1 MTHLTEEDLIL
12 LYYGE
17 PGTPANARAH
27 LAECPECAT
36 RARSLATL
44 LDECRNWPAA
54 EPAPGFETRLWRG
67 IAARLPQ
74 KENGRPRLRL
84 FAFAAALA
92 SLVLAAFLVGR
103 LTTHTAPPITAG
115 LSSQAR
121 ERVLEISLADH
132 LDRAEILLTNLS
144 NGITA
149 DRGRAAD
156 LVSEGRLL
164 RTALVASGDAGTL
177 ALVDDVERF
186 LLEAANEPEHPENA
200 EMTTLRRRIED
211 DSLLFKIRIIKSNLR
226 TRGQQS

>member
-17 PGTPANARAH
+17 PDAPAGARAH
-27 LAECPECAT
+27 LAECADCAMQ
-36 RARSLATL
+36 AGSLAAL
-44 LDECRNWPAA
+44 LDECTNLPVA
-54 EPAPGFETRLWRG
+54 EPAPGFEARLWRG
-67 IAARLPQ
+67 FASRVPE
-74 KENGRPRLRL
+74 KSGGRARLRL

-92 SLVLAAFLVGR
+92 SLVVVAFLAGR
-103 LTTHTAPPITAG
+103 FTTHTAAPITAG

-121 ERVLEISLADH
+121 ERVLRISLADH

-144 NGITA
+144 NGITP

-164 RTALVASGDAGTL
+164 RSALVTSGDAGTV

-186 LLEAANEPEHPENA
+186 LLEAANEPEHPARA

-211 DSLLFKIRIIKSNLR
+211 DSLIFKIRIIKSNLR

>member
-17 PGTPANARAH
+17 PGAPAHARTH
-27 LAECPECAT
+27 LAECPDCAKQ
-36 RARSLATL
+36 ARSLAAL
-44 LDECRNWPAA
+44 LDECTNWPAA
-54 EPAPGFETRLWRG
+54 EPAPGFEIRLWRG
-67 IAARLPQ
+67 IAARMPE
-74 KENGRPRLRL
+74 KPGGRPRLRL

-92 SLVLAAFLVGR
+92 CLVLAAFLAGR
-103 LTTHTAPPITAG
+103 FTTHTAPPITAG

-121 ERVLEISLADH
+121 ERVLRISLADH

-144 NGITA
+144 NGITP

-164 RTALVASGDAGTL
+164 RSALVTSGDAGTL

-186 LLEAANEPEHPENA
+186 LLEAANEPEHPADSEI
-200 EMTTLRRRIED
+200 TTLRRRIED
-211 DSLLFKIRIIKSNLR
+211 DSLIFKIRIIKSNLR

>member
-1 MTHLTEEDLIL
+1 MTHLSEEDLIL

-17 PGTPANARAH
+17 PGVPANAGAH
-27 LAECPECAT
+27 LTECPDCA
-36 RARSLATL
+36 RQARSLAML

-67 IAARLPQ
+67 VSARMPG
-74 KENGRPRLRL
+74 KETRRPRL
-84 FAFAAALA
+84 FALAAALA
-92 SLVLAAFLVGR
+92 FLVIAAFLVGR
-103 LTTHTAPPITAG
+103 VTTHTAPPITAG

-121 ERVLEISLADH
+121 ERVLQISLADH

-144 NGITA
+144 NGITP

-164 RTALVASGDAGTL
+164 RSALMTSGDTGTL

-186 LLEAANEPEHPENA
+186 LLEAANEPEHPADA

-211 DSLLFKIRIIKSNLR
+211 DSLIFKIRIIKSNLR

>member
-17 PGTPANARAH
+17 QGAPSDARTH
-27 LAECPECAT
+27 LAECPECALD
-36 RARSLATL
+36 ARSLAAL
-44 LDECRNWPAA
+44 LEECRNWPAA

-67 IAARLPQ
+67 IAARLPE
-74 KENGRPRLRL
+74 KSHGTPRLRL

-92 SLVLAAFLVGR
+92 CVVMVAFVAGR

-121 ERVLEISLADH
+121 ERVLRISLADH

-144 NGITA
+144 NGITP

-164 RTALVASGDAGTL
+164 RSALVTSDDTGTL

-186 LLEAANEPEHPENA
+186 LLEAANEPERPVDA
-200 EMTTLRRRIED
+200 EMTALRRRIAD
-211 DSLLFKIRIIKSNLR
+211 DSLIFKIRIIKSNLR

>member
-1 MTHLTEEDLIL
+1 MMHVSEEDLIL

-17 PGTPANARAH
+17 PGVPANARAH
-27 LAECPECAT
+27 LAECPDCA
-36 RARSLATL
+36 RQARSLAML
-44 LDECRNWPAA
+44 LDECTNWPAE

-67 IAARLPQ
+67 VAARLPE
-74 KENGRPRLRL
+74 KESRQPRLRL

-92 SLVLAAFLVGR
+92 CLVVAAFLVGR
-103 LTTHTAPPITAG
+103 VTTRTAPPITAG

-121 ERVLEISLADH
+121 ERVLQISLADH

-144 NGITA
+144 NGIA
-149 DRGRAAD
+149 PDRGRAAD

-164 RTALVASGDAGTL
+164 RSALMTSGDTGTL

-186 LLEAANEPEHPENA
+186 LLEAANEPEHPADA

-211 DSLLFKIRIIKSNLR
+211 DSLIFKIRIIKSNLR

>member
-1 MTHLTEEDLIL
+1 MMHLTEEDLIL

-17 PGTPANARAH
+17 PGAPANGRAH
-27 LAECPECAT
+27 LAECPDCAMQ
-36 RARSLATL
+36 ARSLAAL
-44 LDECRNWPAA
+44 LDQCTALPVA

-67 IAARLPQ
+67 IAARLPE
-74 KENGRPRLRL
+74 KSHGRPRLRL

-92 SLVLAAFLVGR
+92 SLVVAAFLAGR

-115 LSSQAR
+115 LSSAAR
-121 ERVLEISLADH
+121 ERVLQISLADH
-132 LDRAEILLTNLS
+132 LDRAEILLTNVS
-144 NGITA
+144 NGITP
-149 DRGRAAD
+149 DRNRAAD

-164 RTALVASGDAGTL
+164 RSALVTSGDAGTL

-186 LLEAANEPEHPENA
+186 LLEAANEPERPTGA
-200 EMTTLRRRIED
+200 EITALRRRIED

>member
-1 MTHLTEEDLIL
+1 MMHLSEEDLIL

-17 PGTPANARAH
+17 PGVPANARAH
-27 LAECPECAT
+27 LAECPDCAT
-36 RARSLATL
+36 QARSLAAT
-44 LDECRNWPAA
+44 LDECKNWPAA
-54 EPAPGFETRLWRG
+54 EPALGFEARLWRG
-67 IAARLPQ
+67 VAARLPE
-74 KENGRPRLRL
+74 KESRRPRLRL

-92 SLVLAAFLVGR
+92 SLVVAAFVVGR
-103 LTTHTAPPITAG
+103 ITTHTAPPITAG

-121 ERVLEISLADH
+121 ERVLRISLADH

-144 NGITA
+144 NGIA
-149 DRGRAAD
+149 PDRGRAAD

-164 RTALVASGDAGTL
+164 RSALMTSGDTGTL

-186 LLEAANEPEHPENA
+186 LLEAANEPEHPADA

-211 DSLLFKIRIIKSNLR
+211 DSLIFKIRIIKANLR

>member
-12 LYYGE
+12 LYYAE
-17 PGTPANARAH
+17 PGTPANAGAH
-27 LAECPECAT
+27 LAECPECAL
-36 RARSLATL
+36 RARSLAAL
-44 LDECRNWPAA
+44 LDECTSWPVT

-67 IAARLPQ
+67 IAARLP
-74 KENGRPRLRL
+74 KKSVARPLLRL

-92 SLVLAAFLVGR
+92 CLVLAAFVAGR
-103 LTTHTAPPITAG
+103 LTTQTAPPITAG

-121 ERVLEISLADH
+121 ERVLRISLADH

-144 NGITA
+144 NGITP

-164 RTALVASGDAGTL
+164 RSALVTSGDAGTL

-186 LLEAANEPEHPENA
+186 LLEAANEPEHPADA
-200 EMTTLRRRIED
+200 EMTTWRRRIED
-211 DSLLFKIRIIKSNLR
+211 DSLIFKIRIIKSNLR